1 MRDYRGG
8 RQLDHAFDHAP
19 ARTQDVDGATPTPRA
34 TPEEQV
40 RGRFTGAASAL
51 TSGIS
56 AAIDKLKAP
65 AVEADGRAP
74 VERRAEYDEACAAGT
89 RALGRATKERE
100 RALRLAARHRL
111 DASAMVAAFD
121 GEVRQ
126 ARVELD
132 TARAATP
139 PPPRY
144 RRIPEENEIVSVL
157 AMPRGPERSAT
168 LLQRCAQLAPAHKL
182 TLQRRINGED
192 AEDPLARAFHD
203 RSMVDARLRKDALGI
218 LAGTRRLAID
228 ERRPRP
234 PAGAAAAA
242 PAGASTA
249 APLGAESSDDDET
262 PSQPRRATEPGAT
275 ESVATDAVVS
285 DEAPQQLPPQI
296 RGELEQATGRPLGHV
311 TLHAGERGDA
321 TAKLHGARAVAI
333 GSDIHM
339 ARGQLDVRAPEG
351 RELLA
356 HEVAHNVQA
365 DVHGGPPTPAA
376 KRDENAPHAT
386 TDAAE
391 AEADTFAAQF
401 REHGAAARWTPLVA
415 IGSGQ
420 AMRAPATA
428 TAKAAPTASATAPSA
443 ADPGRHTAA
452 MYFADNQAR
461 FFAAIHARLASAA
474 LPPPHA
480 RLVWGPDGLRGIAF
494 ERALV
499 SAYGTDMD
507 LAYALRGLLQPVD
520 PFELI
525 DLHRDLSRGRPGE
538 RIDNQPAMGPVA
550 WNPVV
555 GQALALE
562 IEACLRRSLPR
573 MGLRYIA
580 QADDYHGQVPPEML
594 VTSEPFDRVVAR
606 LLCDPAV
613 ARFVPHGKPDKRA
626 DTATAFKNGIRLVV
640 YEWQGA
646 RDPRLWN
653 WIRVTEPAD
662 PRPEEVAAS
671 VFTGR
676 DGENHTEH
684 AYALTAAPPYFRIP
698 PDRARKFPAAAEHA
712 PPEAEEDHSQASRSA
727 LALADSPLGDE
738 TARVQAG
745 KPVARLDIAGLAH
758 TFDRCD
764 LQLKLAREQLSVWGF
779 GHLVAPAQRW
789 VDRHKDV
796 VTAAP
801 DKTLK
806 VWAAIATA
814 QSSILGDALGD
825 LSEVVN
831 LARTVPPEAPEA
843 RPFREVIEALA
854 IAMGESHLAQTGEV
868 QLAAARQKKAT
879 LPLTLLD
886 RTIRVN
892 HDAAQEL
899 TGTDRVPVNQ
909 ADHIDPR
916 TLAASTNRSLEGG
929 SLALREK
936 SLATGSIDAAEMETL
951 TVAATEETL
960 RARIL
965 TLYGKL
971 NQLLDASDDATDGF
985 FGHIGNARNA
995 DIWNLRTELVT
1006 LQPLAWNILE
1016 TMRKEALPP
1025 HPVPQDPA
1033 LARAAFAHARK
1044 QAVANA
1050 QAAFAKLTEDK
1061 KLHTLYQ
1068 RALSSVSDAQR
1079 NTAYFKLAVEIAVM
1093 IGVSVAGSVAG
1104 ALIGSLVRGAILA
1117 DAAVDAAAFA
1127 RVATVARVVGGAVNM
1142 ATDAAVQAGAQT
1154 AMFGGNTKLTFVE
1167 NVMTNLMTLGALRP
1181 FHALT
1186 GELGTLDRN
1195 ATGLW
1200 KVASAGKVV
1209 IAEAGKL
1216 TVETLVGAG
1225 AAYVSARLL
1234 PGQPPPSDDV
1244 AISWAMQGASM
1255 AVGKFVH
1262 GRMGQLTD
1270 RWAQLAEQKVH
1281 LLKRARAQEAFA
1293 RQVEHSG
1300 DTASALHL
1308 LEEHVRLLQDEH
1320 ALLQDPAAVAHLG
1333 LDAKQVGALRAGNET
1348 ALADTHS
1355 QSFEVMKLRFQGLEP
1370 LATNGLIWSGTRGQ
1384 IEAAIAE
1391 SGTAAR
1397 NAREIATGRWTAD
1410 IGGRQVTLVESE
1422 PSRTGEIGRAPHSK
1436 HGERP
1441 AAPHSQRTPSQS
1453 PIYSFE
1459 ELGVD
1464 QNRIVGNPVSLE
1476 QGHDILRAVA
1486 AGDASALTKVGLSG
1500 TPRLPKTSSTEFG
1513 LGRTADGL
1521 VVVVCGEPHAVD
1533 WSKLP
1538 GVIPEAH
1545 THPDLRTN
1553 DIRPTDHG
1561 NKVSIDA
1568 LLQPTDV
1575 PLLNR
1580 ELVFPSA
1587 DDFIFTSQ
1595 QGIDGHKV
1603 FTPFVVKDGFVMKA
1617 PVHAGPRLEFTIHKS
1632 IEIGVLPNGQHVH
1645 HAVLD
1650 GVVGN
1655 EPVLHTEIWIV
1666 QNTGD
1671 TSGHLHMVVPAGLV
1685 RTAHA
1690 ESTGTRAV
1698 DGPHDRRTR
1707 TTASDPPPP
1716 VVRPTVEIP
1725 TKDLANLQQ
1734 RVFDHV
1740 KTALAGIQDATPEL
1754 GVRLTQAGRDAA
1766 EHVYREKRGA
1776 NTAAA
1781 EARKYGGDAAKR
1793 AIKELALSEAETLA
1807 RRRAKSAIT
1816 DGTVFDLSK
1825 LPPDAKTQLDDFK
1838 AGRSGG
1844 VARRMTAALVGKD
1857 MVAMEAMLDGELT
1870 KGGGTKTP
1878 QPGPDPIDKTATQV
1892 QQVYQFDDGTLIRI
1906 KPRGDQFHPGA
1917 PMFSIEMK
1925 QVAPSDAL
1933 RGQDGVAFKVND
1945 QGQPVPKGT
1954 FEISN
1959 PYDRGRYQR
1968 QFKIFE
1974 RAVLDESHQQAGTP

>member
-1 MRDYRGG
+1 MSGFEQRGPDSSFDVG
-8 RQLDHAFDHAP
+8 YARAIIPERTPAERTPAQKTEDASTVADNSKAQADLVRQYVGAMTAAAATAKPEDWTTAKGSADAAVAELERQVSFAVTAKNDSADPKVRERLATASKMLTEAKDLVARAP
-19 ARTQDVDGATPTPRA
+19 AARRPRA
-34 TPEEQV
+34 PQ
-40 RGRFTGAASAL
+40 FTCADAL
-51 TSGIS
+51 
-56 AAIDKLKAP
+56 L
-65 AVEADGRAP
+65 AVLPPDRDVAP
-74 VERRAEYDEACAAGT
+74 VEPVYRPAES
-89 RALGRATKERE
+89 ALKEII
-100 RALRLAARHRL
+100 RHQITES
-111 DASAMVAAFD
+111 DIAAFLTIIRD
-121 GEVRQ
+121 HKDHEITRRFMRFGEVRRGGLLEFLKRSDIKLS
-126 ARVELD
+126 ARVRE
-132 TARAATP
+132 AAQRRAARDNATASGPTSTP
-139 PPPRY
+139 
-144 RRIPEENEIVSVL
+144 
-157 AMPRGPERSAT
+157 
-168 LLQRCAQLAPAHKL
+168 
-182 TLQRRINGED
+182 D
-192 AEDPLARAFHD
+192 
-203 RSMVDARLRKDALGI
+203 DALELGDTEQ
-218 LAGTRRLAID
+218 AGPAAVAAGA
-228 ERRPRP
+228 
-234 PAGAAAAA
+234 PAGASAA

-249 APLGAESSDDDET
+249 APAGAETADDNET
-262 PSQPRRATEPGAT
+262 PSQPRGVAETGTTGSAT
-275 ESVATDAVVS
+275 TDASDS
-285 DEAPQQLPPQI
+285 DEAPQRIPPQI
-296 RGELEQATGRPLGHV
+296 RGELEQATGRSLGHV
-311 TLHAGERGDA
+311 ALHTGERGDA
-321 TAKLHGARAVAI
+321 TAKAHGARAVAI

-339 ARGQLDVRAPEG
+339 ARGQLDVRSPAG

-356 HEVAHNVQA
+356 HEVAHIAQA
-365 DVHGGPPTPAA
+365 DAHGEPPPPAA
-376 KRDENAPHAT
+376 KREGNAPEAT

-401 REHGAAARWTPLVA
+401 NERGAAARWTPSVA
-415 IGSGQ
+415 IGSRQ

-428 TAKAAPTASATAPSA
+428 TAKAAPTASATAPST

-452 MYFADNQAR
+452 MYFADNQAQ

-499 SAYGTDMD
+499 GACGTDMD
-507 LAYALRGLLQPVD
+507 LAYALRGLLHPVD

-525 DLHRDLSRGRPGE
+525 DLHRDLCRGRPGE

-555 GQALALE
+555 GQAVALE

-573 MGLRYIA
+573 MGLRYVA
-580 QADDYHGQVPPEML
+580 QADDYHGQVSPEML

-613 ARFVPHGKPDKRA
+613 ARFVPAHGKPDKRA
-626 DTATAFKNGIRLVV
+626 DTAAPAAFKNGIRLVMF
-640 YEWQGA
+640 EWQGA
-646 RDPRLWN
+646 RDRRLWN

-671 VFTGR
+671 VFAGS

-698 PDRARKFPAAAEHA
+698 PERARKFPAAAEHA
-712 PPEAEEDHSQASRSA
+712 PPEAKEDQSQASRSA

-738 TARVQAG
+738 SARVQAG

-758 TFDRCD
+758 TFDQSD
-764 LQLKLAREQLSVWGF
+764 MQLKLASEQLSVWGF

-789 VDRHKDV
+789 VNRHKDV

-806 VWAAIATA
+806 AWAAIAAA

-825 LSEVVN
+825 LSEVAN
-831 LARTVPPEAPEA
+831 LARTARVPPEASEA

-868 QLAAARQKKAT
+868 QLATARQKKAR
-879 LPLTLLD
+879 LSLTLLD
-886 RTIRVN
+886 RTMREN

-899 TGTDRVPVNQ
+899 TGTERVPVNE

-916 TLAASTNRSLEGG
+916 KQAASTNRTLERG

-936 SLATGSIDAAEMETL
+936 ALATGSIDAAEMEAL
-951 TVAATEETL
+951 TVAAIEETL

-971 NQLLDASDDATDGF
+971 NQLLDASDQATDGF

-1033 LARAAFAHARK
+1033 LARAAFAYARK
-1044 QAVANA
+1044 QAVTNA

-1068 RALSSVSDAQR
+1068 RALNSVSDAQR

-1104 ALIGSLVRGAILA
+1104 ALVGSLVRGAILA

-1127 RVATVARVVGGAVNM
+1127 RVATVARVAGGAVNI

-1186 GELGTLDRN
+1186 GELGRLDRS

-1225 AAYVSARLL
+1225 ATYVSARLVH
-1234 PGQPPPSDDV
+1234 GQPPPSDDV

-1262 GRMGQLTD
+1262 SRMGELTD

-1281 LLKRARAQEAFA
+1281 LFKRARAHEALA

-1308 LEEHVRLLQDEH
+1308 LEEHVRRLQDEH
-1320 ALLQDPAAVAHLG
+1320 ALLQDPAAVARLG
-1333 LDAKQVGALRAGNET
+1333 LDAKQVGVLRAGNET

-1355 QSFEVMKLRFQGLEP
+1355 QSFEVTKLRFHGLEP

-1397 NAREIATGRWTAD
+1397 NAREIATGRWMAD
-1410 IGGRQVTLVESE
+1410 IGGRQVTLVESKA
-1422 PSRTGEIGRAPHSK
+1422 SRKSEIGRAPGT
-1436 HGERP
+1436 HGEHLP
-1441 AAPHSQRTPSQS
+1441 APHTQRAELLP
-1453 PIYSFE
+1453 PVYSFD
-1459 ELGVD
+1459 ELGID

-1476 QGHDILRAVA
+1476 QGHDILRAVT
-1486 AGDASALTKVGLSG
+1486 AGDSSALTKLGLSG
-1500 TPRLPKTSSTEFG
+1500 TPRLPKTASTEFG

-1538 GVIPEAH
+1538 GVIPEGGAH
-1545 THPDLRTN
+1545 ASGRNHQRYSPYRPRQPGLDRCSVAADRRTA
-1553 DIRPTDHG
+1553 T
-1561 NKVSIDA
+1561 
-1568 LLQPTDV
+1568 QPRACVPERRRLHRDV
-1575 PLLNR
+1575 
-1580 ELVFPSA
+1580 A
-1587 DDFIFTSQ
+1587 
-1595 QGIDGHKV
+1595 
-1603 FTPFVVKDGFVMKA
+1603 
-1617 PVHAGPRLEFTIHKS
+1617 
-1632 IEIGVLPNGQHVH
+1632 
-1645 HAVLD
+1645 
-1650 GVVGN
+1650 
-1655 EPVLHTEIWIV
+1655 
-1666 QNTGD
+1666 TGD
-1671 TSGHLHMVVPAGLV
+1671 RWSQGLHIIRGERRL
-1685 RTAHA
+1685 RD
-1690 ESTGTRAV
+1690 EGTRACRGAPRIHDPEA
-1698 DGPHDRRTR
+1698 DGDRRASKR
-1707 TTASDPPPP
+1707 TTCVSRGSRRRRRERDGSSHGELDRREHPRRVGPPPHGGAS
-1716 VVRPTVEIP
+1716 RP
-1725 TKDLANLQQ
+1725 
-1734 RVFDHV
+1734 
-1740 KTALAGIQDATPEL
+1740 
-1754 GVRLTQAGRDAA
+1754 
-1766 EHVYREKRGA
+1766 
-1776 NTAAA
+1776 
-1781 EARKYGGDAAKR
+1781 R
-1793 AIKELALSEAETLA
+1793 AC
-1807 RRRAKSAIT
+1807 
-1816 DGTVFDLSK
+1816 
-1825 LPPDAKTQLDDFK
+1825 
-1838 AGRSGG
+1838 
-1844 VARRMTAALVGKD
+1844 VARRVDRHAHSGQTA
-1857 MVAMEAMLDGELT
+1857 
-1870 KGGGTKTP
+1870 
-1878 QPGPDPIDKTATQV
+1878 
-1892 QQVYQFDDGTLIRI
+1892 
-1906 KPRGDQFHPGA
+1906 
-1917 PMFSIEMK
+1917 
-1925 QVAPSDAL
+1925 
-1933 RGQDGVAFKVND
+1933 
-1945 QGQPVPKGT
+1945 
-1954 FEISN
+1954 
-1959 PYDRGRYQR
+1959 
-1968 QFKIFE
+1968 
-1974 RAVLDESHQQAGTP
+1974 